1 MAIEPIFNF
10 VITGLPDL
18 FGPLLGRQAHGI
30 GGDHDPVYAND
41 TTYGCEVSFR
51 DVFSLWCI
59 SLSFTF
65 TIPQAYRVVRRNTV
79 EGISVPSQL
88 QNVSGSILWVVY
100 GIASS
105 THLVVLANLM
115 TICGF
120 GTVVFMQVRLK
131 AVPAVRMLTV
141 EISVVLAA
149 LIALA
154 ISRDLLGAI
163 AVAVGA
169 TGIVPQVIRAA
180 KTSHLV
186 GISVVT
192 FIMVVTMS
200 ASWGI
205 YGLMIDD
212 LYVALPNVV
221 IVPSALFISIRAIQS
236 HKRYGSSTT
245 ADAAPAR

>member
-1 MAIEPIFNF
+1 M
-10 VITGLPDL
+10 
-18 FGPLLGRQAHGI
+18 
-30 GGDHDPVYAND
+30 
-41 TTYGCEVSFR
+41 
-51 DVFSLWCI
+51 
-59 SLSFTF
+59 
-65 TIPQAYRVVRRNTV
+65 VRRKTV

-105 THLVVLANLM
+105 TPLVALANIM
-115 TICGF
+115 AICGF

-131 AVPAVRMLTV
+131 AVSAARALTV

-149 LIALA
+149 LLALA

-163 AVAVGA
+163 AVVVGA

-192 FIMVVTMS
+192 ILL
-200 ASWGI
+200 AS
-205 YGLMIDD
+205 
-212 LYVALPNVV
+212 
-221 IVPSALFISIRAIQS
+221 
-236 HKRYGSSTT
+236 SS
-245 ADAAPAR
+245 

>member
-1 MAIEPIFNF
+1 M
-10 VITGLPDL
+10 D
-18 FGPLLGRQAHGI
+18 
-30 GGDHDPVYAND
+30 
-41 TTYGCEVSFR
+41 FR
-51 DVFSLWCI
+51 TIFSLWCI

-88 QNVSGSILWVVY
+88 QNVSGSILWVIY

-131 AVPAVRMLTV
+131 AVSALRALGV
-141 EISVVLAA
+141 EVFVILAA
-149 LIALA
+149 LVALA
-154 ISRDLLGAI
+154 ISRNLLGAI
-163 AVAVGA
+163 AVVVGA
-169 TGIVPQVIRAA
+169 TGIVPQVFRAA

-192 FIMVVTMS
+192 FIMVATMS
-200 ASWGI
+200 TSWGI
-205 YGLMIDD
+205 YGLLIDD
-212 LYVALPNVV
+212 VYVALPNVV
-221 IVPSALFISIRAIQS
+221 IVP
-236 HKRYGSSTT
+236 
-245 ADAAPAR
+245 

>member
-1 MAIEPIFNF
+1 VE
-10 VITGLPDL
+10 
-18 FGPLLGRQAHGI
+18 
-30 GGDHDPVYAND
+30 
-41 TTYGCEVSFR
+41 FR
-51 DVFSLWCI
+51 TIFSLWCI
-59 SLSFTF
+59 SLSFIF

-105 THLVVLANLM
+105 THLVVLANIM

-131 AVPAVRMLTV
+131 AVSAARALTV
-141 EISVVLAA
+141 EISVVLVA

-154 ISRDLLGAI
+154 ISRDVLGAI
-163 AVAVGA
+163 AVGVGA

-192 FIMVVTMS
+192 FIMVATMS

-205 YGLMIDD
+205 YGVMISDP
-212 LYVALPNVV
+212 YVALPNVV
-221 IVPSALFISIRAIQS
+221 IVPSAIFISIRAIQS

-245 ADAAPAR
+245 AEATPAR

>member
-1 MAIEPIFNF
+1 
-10 VITGLPDL
+10 
-18 FGPLLGRQAHGI
+18 
-30 GGDHDPVYAND
+30 
-41 TTYGCEVSFR
+41 
-51 DVFSLWCI
+51 
-59 SLSFTF
+59 
-65 TIPQAYRVVRRNTV
+65 
-79 EGISVPSQL
+79 
-88 QNVSGSILWVVY
+88 
-100 GIASS
+100 
-105 THLVVLANLM
+105 M

-120 GTVVFMQVRLK
+120 GTVVLMQVRLK
-131 AVPAVRMLTV
+131 AVSAVRALGV
-141 EISVVLAA
+141 EISVVFAA

-154 ISRDLLGAI
+154 ISRDLLGVI
-163 AVAVGA
+163 AVVVGA

-186 GISVVT
+186 GVSVVT

-236 HKRYGSSTT
+236 HMRYGSSTI
-245 ADAAPAR
+245 A

>member
-1 MAIEPIFNF
+1 M
-10 VITGLPDL
+10 D
-18 FGPLLGRQAHGI
+18 
-30 GGDHDPVYAND
+30 
-41 TTYGCEVSFR
+41 FR
-51 DVFSLWCI
+51 TIFSLWCI

-105 THLVVLANLM
+105 THLVVLANIM

-120 GTVVFMQVRLK
+120 GTVVFMQIRLK
-131 AVPAVRMLTV
+131 AVSLTRALAV
-141 EISVVLAA
+141 EFSVVVAA
-149 LIALA
+149 LIALS
-154 ISRDLLGAI
+154 ISQDVLGAI

-180 KTSHLV
+180 KSSHLV

-192 FIMVVTMS
+192 FIMVATMS

-205 YGLMIDD
+205 YGVMINDP
-212 LYVALPNVV
+212 YVALPNVV
-221 IVPSALFISIRAIQS
+221 IVPSALFIALRAIQS
-236 HKRYGSSTT
+236 HRRYGSSTT
-245 ADAAPAR
+245 AEATPAR